1 MILSK
6 GLTRLGGVVAVAAL
20 LLSAGFAFAS
30 TTAHAQA
37 PMLLYGPA
45 ASGSLVV
52 QVWVNG
58 SFCETASVDAEASSS
73 TGYLWFAQIDDG
85 ECGASS
91 GAAIA
96 FMVDGATATETMTW
110 SPGGSPA
117 DTAVGI
123 TLTTSAAPT
132 TPTTPTPPDTG
143 DAGLLAASSSSPWL
157 ALGLGAL
164 AVAMLA
170 GARSATGR
178 VR

>member
-1 MILSK
+1 MNLSK
-6 GLTRLGGVVAVAAL
+6 GLTRLGSAVAAAAL

-45 ASGSLVV
+45 PAGNSVV
-52 QVWVNG
+52 QVWVDG
-58 SFCETASVDAEASSS
+58 SFCETASVGAEGSSS
-73 TGYLWFAQIDDG
+73 TGFLWVAQIDDG

-96 FMVDGATATETMTW
+96 FMLDGASTNESMTW
-110 SPGGSPA
+110 SPGGAPPN
-117 DTAVGI
+117 TAVGI
-123 TLTTSAAPT
+123 TLTAAGGGGGT
-132 TPTTPTPPDTG
+132 TTPTPPDTG

-157 ALGLGAL
+157 ALGLGIF